1 VKTIADFGIV
11 FAAGGSS
18 RRYGEQNKL
27 FDTIDGIPVFIFSI
41 ADFACLCPPNCMVL
55 VAPENQINQ
64 FRELLNQFLPHI
76 DVRIVPGGYLRGESV
91 LNGLNALPD
100 TVKYVAVHDAARPL
114 ATAEILEECLA
125 EARKFDGAIVGRPI
139 TDTIK
144 RTSDGQ
150 TIDSTVDRSELWSVE
165 TPQIFE
171 LAKLRCAYET
181 LANDER
187 EFTDDASVMEA
198 CGYKLKLVHFLK
210 SNLKITW
217 PGDTIIAEAVI
228 RYQRSGICRS

>member
-1 VKTIADFGIV
+1 MKIIADLGIV

-55 VAPENQINQ
+55 VAPENEIHQ
-64 FRELLNQFLPHI
+64 FHALLNQFLPHI
-76 DVRIVPGGYLRGESV
+76 DIRVVPGGYQRAESV
-91 LNGLNALPD
+91 MNGLNSLPD

-114 ATAEILEECLA
+114 ATADVLKECLE
-125 EARKFDGAIVGRPI
+125 EARKYDGAIVGRPI

-144 RTSDGQ
+144 RTKDGQ
-150 TIDSTVDRSELWSVE
+150 TIDSTVDRSELWAVE

-171 LAKLRCAYET
+171 LKKLREAYEKVQ
-181 LANDER
+181 DGDK
-187 EFTDDASVMEA
+187 EFTDDASIMEA

-217 PGDTIIAEAVI
+217 PGDTVIAEAVI